1 MRIWEG
7 FQHGINFGGW
17 LSQGEHSDKHYETFL
32 TETDFAVAA
41 RWGLDHVR
49 IPVDY
54 ELVETEGGIQKE
66 SGFQWIAQC
75 ITWCRKYG
83 LHMILDLHK
92 TAGYTF
98 DDPIHSDEFFTNPAL
113 QARFISLWQE
123 FAKRYGKDH
132 DVVAFE
138 LLNEVV
144 EQENAEAWNL
154 LIAETVDAI
163 RRIARDTIIIY
174 GGIQWNSVKTLK
186 LLEKPKD
193 ENILFTFHFYEPLLF
208 THQKAHWVPTISQTE
223 DIYYPEAMDYY
234 RTNRISGRSSLQGT
248 VTDYGNRIY
257 HGNGNGSGYCCEKCR
272 SDFVLWRIR
281 CY

>member
-138 LLNEVV
+138 LLNEIV
-144 EQENAEAWNL
+144 NAESAESWNL
-154 LIAETVDAI
+154 SLIHI
-163 RRIARDTIIIY
+163 
-174 GGIQWNSVKTLK
+174 
-186 LLEKPKD
+186 
-193 ENILFTFHFYEPLLF
+193 
-208 THQKAHWVPTISQTE
+208 
-223 DIYYPEAMDYY
+223 
-234 RTNRISGRSSLQGT
+234 
-248 VTDYGNRIY
+248 
-257 HGNGNGSGYCCEKCR
+257 
-272 SDFVLWRIR
+272 
-281 CY
+281 

>member
-83 LHMILDLHK
+83 LHMILGSAQDSR
-92 TAGYTF
+92 
-98 DDPIHSDEFFTNPAL
+98 IHL
-113 QARFISLWQE
+113 
-123 FAKRYGKDH
+123 
-132 DVVAFE
+132 
-138 LLNEVV
+138 
-144 EQENAEAWNL
+144 
-154 LIAETVDAI
+154 
-163 RRIARDTIIIY
+163 
-174 GGIQWNSVKTLK
+174 
-186 LLEKPKD
+186 
-193 ENILFTFHFYEPLLF
+193 
-208 THQKAHWVPTISQTE
+208 
-223 DIYYPEAMDYY
+223 
-234 RTNRISGRSSLQGT
+234 
-248 VTDYGNRIY
+248 
-257 HGNGNGSGYCCEKCR
+257 
-272 SDFVLWRIR
+272 
-281 CY
+281 